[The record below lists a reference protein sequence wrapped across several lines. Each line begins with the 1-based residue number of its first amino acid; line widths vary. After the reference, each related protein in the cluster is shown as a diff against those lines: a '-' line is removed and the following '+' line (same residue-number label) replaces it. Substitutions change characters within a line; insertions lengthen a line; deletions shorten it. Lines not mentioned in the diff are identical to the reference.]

1 MIKFIKNVFKYVK
14 YFYSLHLFIKYKD
27 TNKNIIYLNKFEK
40 NIYNCGPIGVKLI
53 QFILMYDNL
62 LSNELHDRLNYTLE
76 DCKVHSWNDTKQLYY
91 NNYGRNIN
99 DDYEL
104 DTCTEDNDSKEN
116 IIGSGSIGQVYKLY
130 NKKLD
135 KFVAVKVRHP
145 NIDNEID
152 EFVSIINILDVIN
165 KIFSKFFTIPYI
177 RVINTFKLNIIQQKD
192 FISEANNMIKYSN
205 NFKNDTNIIIPYVYY
220 YSADFII
227 MDYHKG
233 IPINEISNKQL
244 KYSVSYDIN
253 FIQLSSIM
261 IYDLLHSDLHNGN
274 WKVELLENNKYN
286 IIIYDF
292 GIVVSTKKIKYNQN
306 LILSIMTSDH
316 NTFINVLYDNYILK
330 EHEKLSVKE
339 NLFNKLYIYIHNIDK
354 TVAPCDKLR
363 NIMKYAINNN
373 IIQDNET
380 INLLLSMIM
389 SSSIQLFTANK
400 MQKIIN
406 LKKNTIDKAI
416 VFNLYIDILNRIN
429 RYKPLNNFFIN
440 YITNNKESDDFMNEW
455 LQTNFGHNDKYI
467 LFDIIAKYIYK

>member
-1 MIKFIKNVFKYVK
+1 
-14 YFYSLHLFIKYKD
+14 
-27 TNKNIIYLNKFEK
+27 
-40 NIYNCGPIGVKLI
+40 
-53 QFILMYDNL
+53 MYDNL